1 MKTKKIPMRKCM
13 GCQQMKMKKELIR
26 IVRTPEHEIVLDRTG
41 KQSGRGAYLCPDEA
55 CLNAAMRRKS
65 IDRALD
71 MTISED
77 IYVHLRE
84 ALTAHE

>member
-1 MKTKKIPMRKCM
+1 
-13 GCQQMKMKKELIR
+13 MKMKKELIR

-65 IDRALD
+65 IDRALE